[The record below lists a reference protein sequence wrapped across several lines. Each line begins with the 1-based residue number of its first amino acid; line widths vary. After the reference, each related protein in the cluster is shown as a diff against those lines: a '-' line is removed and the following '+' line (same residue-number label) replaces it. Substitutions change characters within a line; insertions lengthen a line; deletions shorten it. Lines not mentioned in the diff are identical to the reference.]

1 MDTVE
6 KQYEDYFDLFSRPG
20 WKLLMEDIQDM
31 IIGLDS
37 LDYVKDFDDLLEK
50 KGQLKVLRRLQG
62 FENAIEQAH
71 QEHIN
76 AKTL

>member
-20 WKLLMEDIQDM
+20 WKLFMEDIQEM
-31 IIGLDS
+31 VIGLDS

-71 QEHIN
+71 QEYVDV
-76 AKTL
+76 KTV

>member
-20 WKLLMEDIQDM
+20 WKLLMEDLQDM

-37 LDYVKDFDDLLEK
+37 IDYVKDHDDLLEK
-50 KGQLKVLRRLQG
+50 KGQLRVLRRLQG
-62 FENAIEQAH
+62 FQNAIEQAH
-71 QEHIN
+71 QEYIN

>member
-20 WKLLMEDIQDM
+20 WKLLMEDLQDM

-37 LDYVKDFDDLLEK
+37 IDYVKDHDDLLEK
-50 KGQLKVLRRLQG
+50 KGQLRVLRRLQG
-62 FENAIEQAH
+62 FQNAIEQAH
-71 QEHIN
+71 QEYID

>member
-1 MDTVE
+1 MDIE

-20 WKLLMEDIQDM
+20 WKLLQEDIQQM

-37 LDYVKDFDDLLEK
+37 IDYVKDHNDLLDK
-50 KGQLKVLRRLQG
+50 RGQLKVLRRLQG
-62 FENAIEQAH
+62 FENAITQAH
-71 QEHIN
+71 EEFIN

>member
-1 MDTVE
+1 MDIE

-20 WKLLMEDIQDM
+20 WKLLQEDIQQM

-37 LDYVKDFDDLLEK
+37 IDYVKDHDDLLDK
-50 KGQLKVLRRLQG
+50 RGQLKVLRRLQG
-62 FENAIEQAH
+62 FENAIPQAH
-71 QEHIN
+71 EELIN

>member
-1 MDTVE
+1 MDIE
-6 KQYEDYFDLFSRPG
+6 KQYEDYFDMFSRPG

-37 LDYVKDFDDLLEK
+37 IDYVKDHNDLLDK
-50 KGQLKVLRRLQG
+50 RGQLKVLRRLQG

-71 QEHIN
+71 QEYLN
-76 AKTL
+76 AKEV

>member
-20 WKLLMEDIQDM
+20 WKLLMEDLQDM

-37 LDYVKDFDDLLEK
+37 IDYVKDHDDLLEK
-50 KGQLKVLRRLQG
+50 KGQLRVLRRLQG

-71 QEHIN
+71 QEYIN
-76 AKTL
+76 AQTL

>member
-1 MDTVE
+1 MDIE

-20 WKLLMEDIQDM
+20 WKLLQEDIQQM

-37 LDYVKDFDDLLEK
+37 IDYVKDHDDLLDK
-50 KGQLKVLRRLQG
+50 RGQLKVLRRLQG
-62 FENAIEQAH
+62 FENGITQAH
-71 QEHIN
+71 EELVN

>member
-1 MDTVE
+1 MDIVE

-31 IIGLDS
+31 IIGIDS
-37 LDYVKDFDDLLEK
+37 LDYIKDHDDLIDK
-50 KGQLKVLRRLQG
+50 RGQLKVLRRLQG
-62 FENAIEQAH
+62 FENAIQTAYTEYQG
-71 QEHIN
+71 